1 MLNAKLEKALNKQIN
16 EEFYSS
22 YLYLSMSAWFESKSL
37 LGFAN
42 WMKLQSKEE
51 YLHAEKFYNYVFAK
65 GGRVTLDPIGQPKT
79 EWKSVLD
86 AFQNTLEH
94 EQHITKCVNDL
105 VDLALAEK
113 DHATGA
119 FLQWFVN
126 EQVEEEANA
135 TKILDDLKMI
145 GDNSYG
151 IFMLD
156 REMGSRKPEA
166 ASEAGKE

>member
-1 MLNAKLEKALNKQIN
+1 MLNANLEKALNKQIN

-51 YLHAEKFYNYVFAK
+51 YLHAEKFYNYVFTK
-65 GGRVTLDPIGQPKT
+65 GGQVTLAPIAQPKT

-86 AFQNTLEH
+86 AFENTLEH
-94 EQHITKCVNDL
+94 ERHITKCINGL
-105 VDLALAEK
+105 VDLSLAEK

-156 REMGSRKPEA
+156 REMGSRKPETEA
-166 ASEAGKE
+166 AAGKE

>member
-51 YLHAEKFYNYVFAK
+51 YQHAEKFYNYVFTK
-65 GGRVTLDPIGQPKT
+65 GGTVTLAPIGQPKT

-94 EQHITKCVNDL
+94 EQHITKCINDL

-156 REMGSRKPEA
+156 REMGQRKPEA
-166 ASEAGKE
+166 EPEAGKE